1 MREKGFEIEKL
12 SENTKTESR
21 RKFSSGQNEN
31 FLLPAKSGCVIEDV
45 FVQRIPLSL
54 IYLPRNI
61 PH

>member
-12 SENTKTESR
+12 SENTKAKQNQDE
-21 RKFSSGQNEN
+21 GQNEN
-31 FLLPAKSGCVIEDV
+31 FLLPAKSGCVIENV